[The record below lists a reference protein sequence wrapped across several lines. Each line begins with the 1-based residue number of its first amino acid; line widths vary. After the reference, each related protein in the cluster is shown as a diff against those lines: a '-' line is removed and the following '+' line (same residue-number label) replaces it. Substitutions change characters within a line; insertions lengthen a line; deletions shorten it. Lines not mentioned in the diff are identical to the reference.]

1 MSSPGE
7 IYLSDMFLLSGLLN
21 AMTFGGLA
29 VLFLGIMH
37 QFWARMI
44 SSSGRPRHQYKTWIF
59 IVLLFATNTVYMVTT
74 ILSTENTYI
83 YNVAYPGGGTI
94 YYITNVMDYT
104 TVILVNQI
112 AFVVGSIL
120 ADGFL
125 LLRTRA
131 IFKAAGSKYS
141 QLCLVP
147 GVLLLLLSLVL
158 LTIFTIDLLVPAS
171 PLALV
176 MSVNWIA
183 IYFLSSFV
191 FNFYLT
197 LLISLRIF
205 IFQRNTRKTVPGRYA
220 ELYGTFSTMF
230 IESAV
235 MYSVVALGAAATFNS
250 YSSLVWQSIALPIQ
264 SMSSFLITYRIAQ
277 GRSWETE
284 TAENRDSLESDG
296 QPMRGRTR
304 PIDENE
310 VLDISFESKAVELG
324 HSPQSGAPWYYRP
337 GGGAVESV

>member
-7 IYLSDMFLLSGLLN
+7 IYLSDMFLLSALLN
-21 AMTFGGLA
+21 IMAFGGLA

-44 SSSGRPRHQYKTWIF
+44 SSNGRPRHQYKTWVF
-59 IVLLFATNTVYMVTT
+59 IVVLFATNTVYTVTT
-74 ILSTENTYI
+74 IISAENTYI
-83 YNVAYPGGGTI
+83 YNPAYPGGGTV
-94 YYITNVMDYT
+94 YYISNVMDYT
-104 TVILVNQI
+104 TVELVNQI

-120 ADGFL
+120 ADAFL

-147 GVLLLLLSLVL
+147 GVLLLFLSLTL
-158 LTIFTIDLLVPAS
+158 LTISTIDVLVPTS
-171 PLALV
+171 PFALV
-176 MSVNWIA
+176 MSLNWTSL
-183 IYFLSSFV
+183 YFLSSFV

-205 IFQRNTRKTVPGRYA
+205 IFQRNTRKTVPGRYV

-235 MYSVVALGAAATFNS
+235 MYSVVALGVVATYNL

-284 TAENRDSLESDG
+284 TAKNQDTLQSDG
-296 QPMRGRTR
+296 RPMRGRTR
-304 PIDENE
+304 TIDEDE

-337 GGGAVESV
+337 GGGAVENV